1 MIFILIVNQG
11 TTQLNAAYH
20 SWKKTVHSLMT
31 DERTGF
37 AGTVVD
43 CILWMMS
50 GIYGVALVFVRC
62 FQQNFS
68 QKKLR
73 CPVVSVGNIT
83 VGGVGKT
90 PMVMA
95 LIQLF
100 KQQGVSAGVL
110 ARGYQGVIDKKTG
123 GIKNDEVLLLQQ
135 EFPRLPLGVHK
146 NRSHSAAQVLAFY
159 PAVQVLIMDDG
170 FQQFGIHRDLN
181 IVLIDTTNPFGN
193 GSLLPRG
200 ILREPLS
207 ALARADVVVL
217 TKVDFSPSTV
227 EALQRSVRQIHPL
240 ALIVEA
246 VHEPLDFVEV
256 FSGQRRG
263 FDFLKRKNVCAMSGI
278 ADPKS
283 FVRSLEL
290 LEVKITQ
297 NFSFPDHHWYT
308 VEELE
313 QINAYMK
320 DSGVECLVMTQ
331 KDAVKLK
338 NFQKYFFDP
347 AQVFALR
354 IGMKII
360 TNQKEFYDRVLSV
373 LSR

>member
-1 MIFILIVNQG
+1 MR
-11 TTQLNAAYH
+11 AACH

-31 DERTGF
+31 DERTGG
-37 AGTVVD
+37 AATMAKIV
-43 CILWMMS
+43 LWMMS
-50 GIYGVALVFVRC
+50 GVYGVALVFVRC
-62 FQQNFS
+62 FQQKFS

-73 CPVVSVGNIT
+73 CLVVSVGNLT

-95 LIQLF
+95 LIQMF
-100 KQQGVSAGVL
+100 KQKNIAVGVL
-110 ARGYQGVIDKKTG
+110 ARGYQGVTDQKTG
-123 GIKNDEVLLLQQ
+123 VIKNDEVLLLQQ
-135 EFPRLPLGVHK
+135 EFPRLPLGIHK
-146 NRSHSAAQVLAFY
+146 NRSHSAAQVLAFH

-170 FQQFGIHRDLN
+170 FQQFGVHRDLN
-181 IVLIDTTNPFGN
+181 IVLIDATNPFGN
-193 GSLLPRG
+193 GFLFPRG
-200 ILREPLS
+200 ILREPMS
-207 ALARADVVVL
+207 ALRRADVVVL
-217 TKVDFSPSTV
+217 TKVNFSPSTV
-227 EALQRSVRQIHPL
+227 EALKRAVSQIHPQ

-246 VHEPLDFVEV
+246 VHELLDFVEV
-256 FSGQRRG
+256 FSGQRREL
-263 FDFLKRKNVCAMSGI
+263 DFLKRKNVCAMSSI

-320 DSGVECLVMTQ
+320 DSGAECLVMTQ

-338 NFQKYFFDP
+338 NFQKYLFDP
-347 AQVFALR
+347 TRVFALR
-354 IGMKII
+354 ISMKII
-360 TNQKEFYDRVLSV
+360 SRQKEFYDRVLSV
-373 LSR
+373 LPC